1 MYLCLTV
8 HVIVVVQLLV
18 VQLIAIRHH
27 KSSISYVHSRYGVP
41 ECHFRPSQNMV
52 KHKKDCHV
60 DDVSLVEL
68 HAVEVTA
75 SSLWVMAYL
84 AMSCHAKNGKGGSQR
99 QAAANMVTRIFTYCN
114 ISECKALDVKPCDL
128 PECPIPFR
136 RDGWCQC
143 CSNVVK
149 VLTAQ
154 HGFGWASS
162 ILSVSAF
169 FREAVDG
176 GCPALHHWRVMVVS
190 DLAKQLDACV
200 VASSKTSCNDVPVLI
215 SPKKARRLTSILKSQ
230 AGVGVG
236 TSDDAGASKVFVV
249 NRDRGTSQREAESAQ
264 MASYLSTGTC
274 LMAGSLQVGM
284 SVDCSSV
291 SSRELLTL
299 AV

>member
-1 MYLCLTV
+1 
-8 HVIVVVQLLV
+8 
-18 VQLIAIRHH
+18 
-27 KSSISYVHSRYGVP
+27 
-41 ECHFRPSQNMV
+41 
-52 KHKKDCHV
+52 
-60 DDVSLVEL
+60 
-68 HAVEVTA
+68 
-75 SSLWVMAYL
+75 
-84 AMSCHAKNGKGGSQR
+84 
-99 QAAANMVTRIFTYCN
+99 
-114 ISECKALDVKPCDL
+114 
-128 PECPIPFR
+128 
-136 RDGWCQC
+136 
-143 CSNVVK
+143 
-149 VLTAQ
+149 
-154 HGFGWASS
+154 
-162 ILSVSAF
+162 
-169 FREAVDG
+169 
-176 GCPALHHWRVMVVS
+176 MVVS

-299 AV
+299 AVYTAEASDGDEAAMWLPSQDCLCCLFFVCCFQIVTIRTISGPPLGPHSPYDH